1 MNTYTFHI
9 KGMSCHS
16 CEGLITMDLEDA
28 GLPAPKTID
37 AKTGV
42 MTIDLAPEQV
52 EAVKQAIAATN
63 KYTVES
69 VETL

>member
-1 MNTYTFHI
+1 
-9 KGMSCHS
+9 
-16 CEGLITMDLEDA
+16 MDLEDA